1 MPVGINKKHQQQQRV
16 GGNNSSNAVGRT
28 WGDVGGLNINID
40 NLSLSGKPKGIAPS
54 MNQMAGSGGLLSPTQ
69 QQPPQMLFPSAGPAS
84 MPFMPT
90 SAPNPMVAQQQQQM
104 MNPARMTSP
113 ANPFMSNTGGFSSH
127 TMASPNG
134 TTSPFHSAFGK

>member
-1 MPVGINKKHQQQQRV
+1 
-16 GGNNSSNAVGRT
+16 
-28 WGDVGGLNINID
+28 
-40 NLSLSGKPKGIAPS
+40 

-90 SAPNPMVAQQQQQM
+90 SAPNPMVVQQQQQM